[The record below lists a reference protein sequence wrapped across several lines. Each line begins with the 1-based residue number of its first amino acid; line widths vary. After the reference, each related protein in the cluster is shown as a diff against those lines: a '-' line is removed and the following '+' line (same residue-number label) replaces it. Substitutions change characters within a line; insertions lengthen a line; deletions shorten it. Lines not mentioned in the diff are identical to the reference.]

1 MNDRSFGALT
11 RNVATILKNP
21 SYLLSEFTRLFFH
34 ELKVPRYFLGNVR
47 RNHRLYRYFIFSKHN
62 GQAQRKKTEA

>member
-1 MNDRSFGALT
+1 MNDQSFGALT

-34 ELKVPRYFLGNVR
+34 ELKVD
-47 RNHRLYRYFIFSKHN
+47 IFWVMIEETKYVV
-62 GQAQRKKTEA
+62 

>member
-1 MNDRSFGALT
+1 MNDQSFGALT

-47 RNHRLYRYFIFSKHN
+47 RNHRLYTLYCSKRN
-62 GQAQRKKTEA
+62 GQTQRKNTEA